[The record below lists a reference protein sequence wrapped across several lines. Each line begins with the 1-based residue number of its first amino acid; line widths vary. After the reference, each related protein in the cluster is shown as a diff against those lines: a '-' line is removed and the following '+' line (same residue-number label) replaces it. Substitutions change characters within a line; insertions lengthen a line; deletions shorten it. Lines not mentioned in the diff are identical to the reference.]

1 MALLALYWGIMIVS
15 YVIASKLRD
24 KKEKFAF
31 TEELT
36 NIVIYLI
43 VLLMG
48 LRMGSNEE
56 VTSSLG
62 TIGVQ
67 SVIITIF
74 TVAGSMGFV
83 FVARKLMKLD
93 KQGMSLNDAAA
104 VAEEKEEGENGSGL
118 RFTLMILIFV
128 VAGMLLGYFG
138 IPALYDDLNYFQ
150 DISGDWLVVGICVL
164 LGLAGFNL
172 GIAGNIFEHFKGVGY
187 TVAVI
192 PVAAVAGSFIL
203 AALYSLIASIFM
215 DDGLS
220 VREAVAVSAGFGWY
234 TFAPGLL
241 SEAGFEVAGAVSFMH
256 NVIRETLGLVLIP
269 LIAKKIGYLEAVCV
283 PGVAAMDV
291 CLPLVERSCRKETV
305 VYSFCTGALMCVS
318 VPVVVTLC
326 IGG

>member
-220 VREAVAVSAGFGWY
+220 VREVHFEKSEYFPPSNTLMLNFSCVAE
-234 TFAPGLL
+234 TEDL
-241 SEAGFEVAGAVSFMH
+241 SGASEEEIDYCRWFSFE
-256 NVIRETLGLVLIP
+256 
-269 LIAKKIGYLEAVCV
+269 EAV
-283 PGVAAMDV
+283 GAIARDS
-291 CLPLVERSCRKETV
+291 LAERFLQNFLRKRR
-305 VYSFCTGALMCVS
+305 
-318 VPVVVTLC
+318 LC
-326 IGG
+326 HD